1 MTRTDYY
8 DYVND
13 FYIKYTKGMSKE
25 EALLFN
31 RWLTR
36 ICILSAHFS
45 KSYGNPEEED
55 IKDWYNFNKEEINE

>member
-1 MTRTDYY
+1 MTKSDYY

-13 FYIKYTKGMSKE
+13 FYMKYTKEMSPE

-36 ICILSAHFS
+36 IRILAPFF
-45 KSYGNPEEED
+45 EEKISNIED
-55 IKDWYNFNKEEINE
+55 DDIEHWYNFNVEEINE

>member
-1 MTRTDYY
+1 MTKSDYY

-13 FYIKYTKGMSKE
+13 FYIKYTKEMSLE

-36 ICILSAHFS
+36 IRILALFF
-45 KSYGNPEEED
+45 EEKIGDIED
-55 IKDWYNFNKEEINE
+55 DVEHWYNFNNVRE

>member
-13 FYIKYTKGMSKE
+13 FYVKYTKDMSKE

-36 ICILSAHFS
+36 IRILCPTF
-45 KSYGNPEEED
+45 EEKYND
-55 IKDWYNFNKEEINE
+55 IESQNIADYYRF

>member
-1 MTRTDYY
+1 MTKTDYY

-13 FYIKYTKGMSKE
+13 FYMKYTKGMSQE

-36 ICILSAHFS
+36 ICILTPFF
-45 KSYGNPEEED
+45 KEKIGNVED
-55 IKDWYNFNKEEINE
+55 DIENWYNFNK

>member
-1 MTRTDYY
+1 MTKSDYY

-13 FYIKYTKGMSKE
+13 FYIKYTKEMSPE

-36 ICILSAHFS
+36 IRILAPLFE
-45 KSYGNPEEED
+45 KKIGDIED
-55 IKDWYNFNKEEINE
+55 DVEHWYNFNNVRE

>member
-13 FYIKYTKGMSKE
+13 FYIKYTKEMSSE

-36 ICILSAHFS
+36 IRILAPFF
-45 KSYGNPEEED
+45 EEKIGD
-55 IKDWYNFNKEEINE
+55 IEEMNE

>member
-1 MTRTDYY
+1 MTKTDYY

-13 FYIKYTKGMSKE
+13 FYMKYTKETSSE

-36 ICILSAHFS
+36 IRILAPFFEE
-45 KSYGNPEEED
+45 KIGNIEDD
-55 IKDWYNFNKEEINE
+55 IKNWYNFNIEETNE